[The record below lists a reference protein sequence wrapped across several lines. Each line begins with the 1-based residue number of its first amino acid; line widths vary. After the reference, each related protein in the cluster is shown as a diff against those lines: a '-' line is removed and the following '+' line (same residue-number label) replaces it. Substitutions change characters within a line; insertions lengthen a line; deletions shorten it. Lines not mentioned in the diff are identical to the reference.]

1 MKSTSP
7 WPNWLAAISLAVLGG
22 AALYYF
28 WQDQPQ
34 QAAPPVAAR
43 PPAAAVAPMPAASE
57 PAIHHPLAAA
67 SEPAALPSNPRELD
81 VYVSN
86 ALIELLG
93 RRDVLTFL
101 NTDNF
106 VHRAVAS
113 VDNLSHEQAPS
124 RLWPVAPMA
133 GRFTAEQR
141 ADGIYLSAT
150 NAKRYAGFVNFV
162 ESIDAGRAA
171 ALYLRL
177 YPLLQA
183 MYEQLG
189 YPHKY
194 FNDRVVDVI
203 DLLIETPEPREPPK
217 LKLVDVKGPIPSARP
232 WLCYE
237 FDDPALEARP
247 AGQKILLRMGTAN
260 ERRIKAKLSEFR
272 EEIAP
277 SARVKQ

>member
-1 MKSTSP
+1 MKAQSS
-7 WPNWLAAISLAVLGG
+7 WPTWLALISLAILGS
-22 AALYYF
+22 AALYV
-28 WQDQPQ
+28 WQQ
-34 QAAPPVAAR
+34 QAPQAPPPVAAR
-43 PPAAAVAPMPAASE
+43 PPAAVVASAPAASE
-57 PAIHHPLAAA
+57 PAIRHPLAAA
-67 SEPAALPSNPRELD
+67 SEPAALPSGPREAD
-81 VYVSN
+81 AYVSN
-86 ALIELLG
+86 ALTELLG
-93 RRDVLTFL
+93 RRNVLTFL

-124 RLWPVAPMA
+124 RLWPVVPMA

-141 ADGIYLSAT
+141 PDGLYLSAT
-150 NAKRYAGFVNFV
+150 NAKRYAGFVSFV
-162 ESIDAGRAA
+162 ESIDAQRAA

-189 YPHKY
+189 YPGKY

-217 LKLVDVKGPIPSARP
+217 LKLVDVKGPVPSARP
-232 WLCYE
+232 WLRYE
-237 FDDPALEARP
+237 FDDPALQARP

-260 ERRIKAKLSEFR
+260 EKRIKAKLSEFR
-272 EEIAP
+272 EEIAQA
-277 SARVKQ
+277 ARVKQ